1 VSDEQIEIMRDTFAA
16 FARGDQGALLSR
28 LSENFEV
35 HDAMVVEDTAGARG
49 PQAMRRNLDRI
60 ADAFERVSYEPTE
73 FVDLDGRVLVRVT
86 VRARGSSSELELE
99 TEVAQLWTMSGEQAT
114 RLDVFASWEDARRA
128 LEQER

>member
-1 VSDEQIEIMRDTFAA
+1 MSDEQIAIMRDAFAA
-16 FARGDQGALLSR
+16 FARGDEDALLSR
-28 LSENFEV
+28 LSEDFEV
-35 HDAMVVEDTAGARG
+35 HDAMVVEDTTGARG

-73 FVDLDGRVLVRVT
+73 YVDLGGRVLVRVT